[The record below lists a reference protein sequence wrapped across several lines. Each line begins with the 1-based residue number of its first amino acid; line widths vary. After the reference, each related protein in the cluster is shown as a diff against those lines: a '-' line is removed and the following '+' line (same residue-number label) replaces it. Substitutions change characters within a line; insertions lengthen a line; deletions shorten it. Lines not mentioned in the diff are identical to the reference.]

1 MDDRD
6 REKFYVAPETS
17 ADDDDLE
24 LELEPPDTE
33 ADERRKRAA
42 LATIAAR
49 IDIDEVYREADRD
62 RGGEIMENWLRN
74 FRFRFQ
80 VKHLLIATA
89 VIAIA
94 LTLAKFQLFWTALI
108 VLVMLSVFALYAYIQ
123 KEEHKHQAE
132 VDRKRDALYA
142 RRRAQQAAQISGH
155 AVGSPAPPGEESPA
169 LSQQSDDH
177 DEAELEEREKRTF
190 RFQFSLR
197 ELLLT
202 MTVAAVM
209 LAMIRLF
216 GGPAVTASVLGFF
229 ALIGLIVFALGF
241 DPPQKV
247 VLGWW
252 LILVLYVVVSVFAA
266 TWNSM
271 A

>member
-1 MDDRD
+1 MEVNFRHSALTPHPSHSMDDRD
-6 REKFYVAPETS
+6 REKFYVAPETP

-24 LELEPPDTE
+24 LELEPPDIE

-108 VLVMLSVFALYAYIQ
+108 VLVMLSVFALYVYI
-123 KEEHKHQAE
+123 
-132 VDRKRDALYA
+132 
-142 RRRAQQAAQISGH
+142 
-155 AVGSPAPPGEESPA
+155 
-169 LSQQSDDH
+169 
-177 DEAELEEREKRTF
+177 
-190 RFQFSLR
+190 
-197 ELLLT
+197 
-202 MTVAAVM
+202 
-209 LAMIRLF
+209 
-216 GGPAVTASVLGFF
+216 
-229 ALIGLIVFALGF
+229 
-241 DPPQKV
+241 
-247 VLGWW
+247 
-252 LILVLYVVVSVFAA
+252 
-266 TWNSM
+266 
-271 A
+271 